1 MKTKTEKLIRRLEI
15 SIAVALVITSV
26 FSLVSFAASCGDV
39 RHDVLRMHVIANSNS
54 VEDQA
59 LKLKVRDA
67 VLKEGKDIF
76 DGSLTSAD
84 AERVLIPQK
93 ERLEEAARKVIR
105 ENGFDYDVRLEIG
118 KDFFST
124 RTYDDRITL
133 PAGEYE
139 AVRVIIGEGK
149 GKNWWCVMF
158 PPMCLPAAE
167 SSNDTELKD
176 VLSDDELKVV
186 ESDPKFEPR
195 FKIIEIYEKLAQKMK

>member
-39 RHDVLRMHVIANSNS
+39 RRDVLRMHIIANSNS
-54 VEDQA
+54 DEDQA

-105 ENGFDYDVRLEIG
+105 ENGFDYDVKLEIG

-167 SSNDTELKD
+167 SSDDTELKD